1 MVMFCK
7 YIVNDNNHNGILQY
21 IYYWLIIKNGDIHNG
36 SYTQ

>member
-1 MVMFCK
+1 MFCK

-21 IYYWLIIKNGDIHNG
+21 IYIYYWLIIKNGDIHNG